1 MMWGLRF
8 GYWRGAEPD
17 TLARRYYGASPM
29 PRATLQIFAKPPLPG
44 LVKTRLAATIGDDA
58 AAAVYRDLV
67 LRTLG
72 IAVSARRA
80 GIVRDLELWI
90 APDADP
96 GPLAT
101 WGEQLQC
108 ALRSQRGANLGER
121 MRNALQSSLVA
132 GSPALL
138 IGTDV
143 PAFDIPYLA
152 RAAAAL
158 QANDAVVG
166 PAEDGGY
173 VLIGLAREVEAF
185 DGIRWGTPDVMAET
199 RAKLAAAG
207 IGWPS
212 CRRCGTSIPARI
224 LRVGRRSAAAKCA
237 PSRRRS
243 PDRSCASAERRVR
256 LTSEIGPDNLA
267 SQSS

>member
-1 MMWGLRF
+1 
-8 GYWRGAEPD
+8 
-17 TLARRYYGASPM
+17 M

-72 IAVSARRA
+72 IAASARRA

-90 APDADP
+90 APDAAPRTARDL
-96 GPLAT
+96 GRAAA
-101 WGEQLQC
+101 EC

-121 MRNALQSSLVA
+121 MRNALQSSLAA

-185 DGIRWGTPDVMAET
+185 DGIRWGTPDVMAQT

-207 IGWPS
+207 IGWAELPPLWDVDT
-212 CRRCGTSIPARI
+212 GEDLARWQALGGGNMRTI
-224 LRVGRRSAAAKCA
+224 AAAI
-237 PSRRRS
+237 P
-243 PDRSCASAERRVR
+243 
-256 LTSEIGPDNLA
+256 
-267 SQSS
+267 